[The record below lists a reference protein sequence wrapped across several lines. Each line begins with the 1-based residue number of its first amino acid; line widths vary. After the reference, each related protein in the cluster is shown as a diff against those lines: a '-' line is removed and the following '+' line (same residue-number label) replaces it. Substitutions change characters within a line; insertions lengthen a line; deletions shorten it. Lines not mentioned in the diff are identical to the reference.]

1 MLNPLL
7 THRKN
12 FMVYSLAMGFVAAA
26 HFVILYVF
34 LDFPL
39 LVAVADSAIYTGLV
53 FLSGIGIWYIVRY
66 LAISDQKYHLV
77 VIDHLVTGGILVL
90 IWLFGGYYLL
100 SALFANDAE
109 YVRFLSQSLPWRFV
123 YLLLVY
129 ALIVMVYYL
138 ANYYKN
144 YNDKL
149 LQESA
154 MRQVIQESE
163 LNLLKSQIN
172 PHFLF
177 NGLNSIH
184 ALIMTDAEKAGEMLL
199 ELSDFLRYTIRQ
211 NHDEL
216 VSLDTELEQ
225 IAKYL
230 DIEKIRFGQRL
241 VIENNIS
248 EACRQRKIPNMILQ
262 PVYENAIKHGVNES
276 TDAVVITTT
285 CQLHDGMMQIAIGNN
300 YTPGNLSRRG
310 KGIGLDNIRKRL
322 SLHYQ
327 RNDLVQITKKDF
339 IFKVTISIPEHE
351 PVNDQN

>member
-12 FMVYSLAMGFVAAA
+12 FMVYSLAMAFVAAA

-34 LDFPL
+34 FNFPL
-39 LVAVADSAIYTGLV
+39 LVSAADSTIYTGMV
-53 FLSGIGIWYIVRY
+53 FLTGIGIWYIVRY

-77 VIDHLVTGGILVL
+77 VIDHLVTGGILVS

-100 SALFANDAE
+100 SFLFANNVD
-109 YVRFLSQSLPWRFV
+109 YGVFLSQSLPWRFV

-129 ALIVMVYYL
+129 AIIVMVYYL
-138 ANYYKN
+138 ANYYNN
-144 YNDKL
+144 YHEKL

-154 MRQVIQESE
+154 IRQLIHESE

-184 ALIMTDAEKAGEMLL
+184 SLMMTDAEKASEMLL

-211 NHDEL
+211 NHEEL
-216 VSLDTELEQ
+216 VSLNTELEH

-230 DIEKIRFGQRL
+230 DIEKIRFGKRL

-248 EACRQRKIPNMILQ
+248 EACHQRKIPNMILQ

-276 TDAVVITTT
+276 TDAVVITTS
-285 CQLHDGMMQIAIGNN
+285 CQVQNGMMQISIGNN

-310 KGIGLDNIRKRL
+310 KGIGLDNISKRL
-322 SLHYQ
+322 SLHYH
-327 RNDLVQITKKDF
+327 RNDLIKIEKSDF
-339 IFKVTISIPEHE
+339 YFKVTISIPAHE
-351 PVNDQN
+351 PVNDKK

>member
-12 FMVYSLAMGFVAAA
+12 FLVYSLAMAFAAAA

-34 LDFPL
+34 FDFSMP
-39 LVAVADSAIYTGLV
+39 VAAVDSVIYTGLV

-66 LAISDQKYHLV
+66 LGISDHKYHLV
-77 VIDHLVTGGILVL
+77 VIDHLITGGILVL

-100 SALFANDAE
+100 SLLFAGNTG
-109 YVRFLSQSLPWRFV
+109 YVSFLSQSLPWRFV

-138 ANYYKN
+138 ANYYNN
-144 YNDKL
+144 YHEKL

-216 VSLDTELEQ
+216 VSLDTELEH

-276 TDAVVITTT
+276 TDTVIISTT
-285 CQLHDGMMQIAIGNN
+285 CQLHNGMMQIAIGNN

-322 SLHYQ
+322 SLHYR

-351 PVNDQN
+351 PVND

>member
-1 MLNPLL
+1 
-7 THRKN
+7 
-12 FMVYSLAMGFVAAA
+12 
-26 HFVILYVF
+26 
-34 LDFPL
+34 
-39 LVAVADSAIYTGLV
+39 VADSAIYTGMV
-53 FLSGIGIWYIVRY
+53 FLTGIGIWYIVRY

-100 SALFANDAE
+100 SLLFAGDAE
-109 YVRFLSQSLPWRFV
+109 YVSFLSQSLPWRFV

-129 ALIVMVYYL
+129 AIIVMVYYL
-138 ANYYKN
+138 ANYYNN
-144 YNDKL
+144 YHDKL
-149 LQESA
+149 LQESV

-184 ALIMTDAEKAGEMLL
+184 SLIMTDAEKAGEMLL

-216 VSLDTELEQ
+216 VSLDTELEH

-285 CQLHDGMMQIAIGNN
+285 CQVQNGMMQIAIGNN
-300 YTPGNLSRRG
+300 DTPGNLSRRG
-310 KGIGLDNIRKRL
+310 KGIGLDNISKRL
-322 SLHYQ
+322 SLQYH
-327 RNDLVQITKKDF
+327 RNDLVQIAKSSF
-339 IFKVTISIPEHE
+339 YFKVTISIPEHE
-351 PVNDQN
+351 PVNA

>member
-12 FMVYSLAMGFVAAA
+12 FVVYTLAMCFIAAA
-26 HFVILYVF
+26 HFVILFVF
-34 LDFPL
+34 FDFPL
-39 LVAVADSAIYTGLV
+39 LVSVADSAIYTGMV
-53 FLSGIGIWYIVRY
+53 FLTGIGIWYIVRY

-100 SALFANDAE
+100 SLLFAGDAE
-109 YVRFLSQSLPWRFV
+109 YVSFLSQSLPWRFV

-129 ALIVMVYYL
+129 AIIVMVYYL
-138 ANYYKN
+138 ANYYNN
-144 YNDKL
+144 YHDKL
-149 LQESA
+149 LQESV

-184 ALIMTDAEKAGEMLL
+184 SLIMTDAEKAGEMLL

-216 VSLDTELEQ
+216 VSLDTELEH

-285 CQLHDGMMQIAIGNN
+285 CQVQNGMMQIAIGNN

-310 KGIGLDNIRKRL
+310 KGIGLDNISKRL
-322 SLHYQ
+322 SLQYH
-327 RNDLVQITKKDF
+327 RNDLVQIAKSSF
-339 IFKVTISIPEHE
+339 YFKVTISIPEHE
-351 PVNDQN
+351 PVNA